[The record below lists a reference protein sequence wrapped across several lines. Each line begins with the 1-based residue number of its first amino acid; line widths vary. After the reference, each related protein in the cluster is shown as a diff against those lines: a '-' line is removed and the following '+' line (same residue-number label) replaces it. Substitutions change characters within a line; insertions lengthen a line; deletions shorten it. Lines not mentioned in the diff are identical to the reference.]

1 MLNKKKILVV
11 AGDPNSVNSEIIY
24 KCWNKLNKPTK
35 RKLILIGNYKLLK
48 QQFKQLKYK
57 INLSKVNSI
66 NQITKKENLKIIN
79 VDLKYKD
86 PFKVNKFKASTYV
99 KKCLEIGHLLA
110 INKRSVCGLIN
121 CAIDKNLLPNKT
133 GVTEYLADKCKVSDK
148 SEVMM
153 IKGQNFSVCPITT
166 HIEIKQVSKKIKSKT
181 IITKVKTIQKFF
193 KEYFKKKPKIGI
205 LGLNP
210 HNAEYRP
217 DSEEVKEIIPA
228 IKKLNKIGYKVNG
241 PLVSDTIFMK
251 EYKKYDLLVGMYHDQ
266 VLAPFK
272 SIFKFNAINV
282 TLGLKY
288 LRASPDHGT
297 AINLIKKKKANPK
310 SLIECIKFINKFI

>member
-1 MLNKKKILVV
+1 MFRNWTF
-11 AGDPNSVNSEIIY
+11 VN
-24 KCWNKLNKPTK
+24 
-35 RKLILIGNYKLLK
+35 
-48 QQFKQLKYK
+48 
-57 INLSKVNSI
+57 
-66 NQITKKENLKIIN
+66 
-79 VDLKYKD
+79 
-86 PFKVNKFKASTYV
+86 
-99 KKCLEIGHLLA
+99 

-121 CAIDKNLLPNKT
+121 CTIDKSLPNKT
-133 GVTEYLADKCKVSDK
+133 GVSEYLADKCEVQIN
-148 SEVMM
+148 EVMI
-153 IKGQNFSVCPITT
+153 IKSQNFSVCPITT

-297 AINLIKKKKANPK
+297 AINLIKKRK
-310 SLIECIKFINKFI
+310 LIQKV